1 MVYVREGGVR
11 METPGG
17 WHSDSL
23 AVIENRESAESVQ
36 KNAKDTVTQGYWLW
50 WKHSSVSQGTVE
62 HCNPAQLL
70 IFLIMTLS
78 YPDMVK
84 LYVER

>member
-1 MVYVREGGVR
+1 MVEALISL
-11 METPGG
+11 PG
-17 WHSDSL
+17 
-23 AVIENRESAESVQ
+23 E
-36 KNAKDTVTQGYWLW
+36 
-50 WKHSSVSQGTVE
+50 VE